1 MGEKA
6 RIYMN
11 CLTDR
16 DNLHDLPHRKK
27 DKLHELSQI
36 DFFTETIQIWD
47 SQNRLSII
55 FLIDTSLKVHF
66 FSLTYYETTNY
77 SKYFSM
83 KIMTDFTYNPFF
95 ETEHVIFQCK

>member
-27 DKLHELSQI
+27 DKLHELSHI

-47 SQNRLSII
+47 S
-55 FLIDTSLKVHF
+55 
-66 FSLTYYETTNY
+66 
-77 SKYFSM
+77 
-83 KIMTDFTYNPFF
+83 
-95 ETEHVIFQCK
+95 